1 MRPKYKPLLLCTLL
15 PCLWLF
21 SGCAPTA
28 ATDAHGTAPGMGEV
42 EQHMERSPV
51 AMQEPRSG
59 APEQE
64 VLVTQPLIRNDQP
77 EQMVELYQHPTT
89 PPSLD
94 QNQQRLQSVE
104 SLIQAGD
111 SNTAKHDADAIN
123 PADLSPE
130 QRAQLSLLYAQ
141 ILLSF
146 GEAEQAIKSLMQ
158 IQPQQLSR
166 DNQVKYFQSQAFAY
180 SLTGN
185 LLDSAK
191 SRIKLHQLITSP
203 DELEKNQAAILE
215 ALSLLPDTD
224 LQTNQTDTLV
234 GWMSLA
240 KILKTINQPD
250 FNTQISQWRAT
261 FPVHPA
267 DLSFLDRPQV
277 TPENV
282 PLQPKVI
289 ALLLPGS
296 GTFAQ
301 AGKAIRAGFMA
312 AYNHADNTAKPSI
325 RFYDS
330 EQSAPQALY
339 HQAVAEG
346 AQLIVGP
353 LAKEHIQ
360 SLADSAAFN
369 IPVLALNHIPG
380 LQKNQLYQ
388 FSLSPLD
395 DTDQITH
402 KAWVDGHKKVL
413 LLIPENAS
421 GKRIANYLTEDWQ
434 RQDGTILETQT
445 YNPQETDFSIPIQK
459 LLNLDESEQRYNKIL
474 ALIPA
479 VKYTPRRRQDAD
491 AILLSAYSPEARSIN
506 PQLQFYQAGDIPVYA
521 MPTVYTGQINALLDA
536 DLNKITFCD
545 TPWLFNKVYPGGLS
559 MDALKETWKQFPS
572 SYLRLIA
579 MGIDAYNLTTHLD
592 NLEANSYPGATG
604 KLSLTTDQR
613 IQRKLICAKFTDGEP
628 EITDNYE
635 NAAPAP
641 AKEQKPEKSINH
653 AVY

>member
-1 MRPKYKPLLLCTLL
+1 
-15 PCLWLF
+15 
-21 SGCAPTA
+21 
-28 ATDAHGTAPGMGEV
+28 
-42 EQHMERSPV
+42 MERSPV
-51 AMQEPRSG
+51 AMQEQRSG

-130 QRAQLSLLYAQ
+130 QRPQLSLLYAQ

-146 GEAEQAIKSLMQ
+146 GEAEQAIKSLTQ

-267 DLSFLDRPQV
+267 DLSFLD
-277 TPENV
+277 
-282 PLQPKVI
+282 
-289 ALLLPGS
+289 
-296 GTFAQ
+296 
-301 AGKAIRAGFMA
+301 AGKKYTAIIYADADDANYQTNPA
-312 AYNHADNTAKPSI
+312 AY
-325 RFYDS
+325 
-330 EQSAPQALY
+330 
-339 HQAVAEG
+339 
-346 AQLIVGP
+346 
-353 LAKEHIQ
+353 
-360 SLADSAAFN
+360 
-369 IPVLALNHIPG
+369 
-380 LQKNQLYQ
+380 
-388 FSLSPLD
+388 
-395 DTDQITH
+395 
-402 KAWVDGHKKVL
+402 
-413 LLIPENAS
+413 
-421 GKRIANYLTEDWQ
+421 
-434 RQDGTILETQT
+434 
-445 YNPQETDFSIPIQK
+445 
-459 LLNLDESEQRYNKIL
+459 
-474 ALIPA
+474 
-479 VKYTPRRRQDAD
+479 
-491 AILLSAYSPEARSIN
+491 
-506 PQLQFYQAGDIPVYA
+506 
-521 MPTVYTGQINALLDA
+521 
-536 DLNKITFCD
+536 KITKQVVD
-545 TPWLFNKVYPGGLS
+545 NKTV
-559 MDALKETWKQFPS
+559 
-572 SYLRLIA
+572 
-579 MGIDAYNLTTHLD
+579 
-592 NLEANSYPGATG
+592 
-604 KLSLTTDQR
+604 LSL
-613 IQRKLICAKFTDGEP
+613 KL
-628 EITDNYE
+628 
-635 NAAPAP
+635 AAGGGTAISFMPV
-641 AKEQKPEKSINH
+641 K
-653 AVY
+653 